1 MPRGNGTGP
10 MGMGAMTGRGAGYCA
25 GNNVPGFMN
34 PVAGR
39 GFGGGFARGFGGG
52 FARGGGRGFGFG
64 RGWYGVNAGMPGYQ
78 YGTPAPGTV
87 AWGGVAPEQEQTT
100 LKNQLANLEQ
110 ASADIRQRLA
120 DLENSKTDK
129 K

>member
-34 PVAGR
+34 SVAGR
-39 GFGGGFARGFGGG
+39 GFGGGFGRGCGGG

-64 RGWYGVNAGMPGYQ
+64 RGWYGANAAMPGYQ
-78 YGTPAPGTV
+78 YGTPAAGTV

-100 LKNQLANLEQ
+100 LQNQLANLEQ